1 MRRNGHGFSLIE
13 LLVVIIITGIIG
25 AAVAVFI
32 RLPVQGYVDSARR
45 AELTDIADTA
55 WGRIARELRMALPYS
70 VRITGAAAPGSTLA
84 LEFLSTRT
92 SGRYRVEPDS
102 TATGPGDILDFT
114 GADVSFDVLGPAIAL
129 YPADQIVIDNLG
141 LTSADAYA
149 GNTGPD
155 HNRRAVYGPDA
166 NGTEKTNVKI
176 VSSNPFPRDSPR
188 HIFHVVDTPVSYVC
202 DLATGQL
209 KRYWGYSIAAVQG
222 NPPGGGHSAL
232 IAQNVSNC
240 NFTIGPGVTYGP
252 PTDVKQRS
260 SLFAMWLELTKDGET
275 VTLHYEVHIDNVR

>member
-70 VRITGAAAPGSTLA
+70 VRTTGAAAPGSTLA

-92 SGRYRVEPDS
+92 SGRYRVELDP
-102 TATGPGDILDFT
+102 TAAATEPGDILDFT
-114 GADVSFDVLGPAIAL
+114 GPDESFDVLGPAIAL

-149 GNTGPD
+149 GNTETD
-155 HNRRAVYGPDA
+155 HNRRAVLDA

-176 VSSNPFPRDSPR
+176 VSTNPFPRDSPR

-209 KRYWGYSIAAVQG
+209 KRYWGYSIAAAQG

-240 NFTIGPGVTYGP
+240 SFTIGPGVTYGP
-252 PTDVKQRS
+252 TTDVKQRS
-260 SLFAMWLELTKDGET
+260 SLVAMRLELTKDGET
-275 VTLHYEVHIDNVR
+275 VNLHYEVHIDNVR